1 MKKSELD
8 LFLCLLPRVSEHFKN
23 VPRSLLSKIFGVF
36 TVKMGSVDPVHIML
50 MENTMRLKD
59 PDRLNYVFDLKGS
72 LVDRKVKGKTKASTT
87 LKDINFLMAAEANH
101 NFTSM
106 NIVDHRLLKATLRKD
121 VDFLRS

>member
-59 PDRLNYVFDLKGS
+59 PNRLNYVFDLKGS

-121 VDFLRS
+121 IEFLRS